1 MANSLKYI
9 VDENLTEL
17 VEVTSFNL
25 EFCNKLKET
34 DLVSNSQYQDL
45 ISLLVNIDNRDILL
59 CYK

>member
-1 MANSLKYI
+1 MDNSLKYT

-34 DLVSNSQYQDL
+34 GLVSNSQYQNL
-45 ISLLVNIDNRDILL
+45 ISLLVIGK
-59 CYK
+59 YS